1 MRTAL
6 ALLIPFASLV
16 LLLASP
22 LPGRSAPPQ
31 RVVSLGPIITE
42 TIYLLEADDRL
53 IANTSYCN
61 VPAAARHKTKIGTVI
76 QFNVEKI
83 VSLDPDLVLA
93 SPLARQQQLALL
105 KKMGIR
111 VVQVENPATFDR
123 MCQMMLE
130 IGRLLGT
137 GEKAGAIVD
146 RARQEVTA
154 ITEQVSRLPRRK
166 VFIQIGI
173 KPLHTSPK
181 NTFIHEYIEFAG
193 GINVAADAATGNY
206 SREMVLEKNPD
217 VILIATMGSSK
228 AGARTEKDTWMNY
241 PALEAVRHNRVHI
254 LDPEIVCSPT
264 AVSFVQGLREIAGL
278 IHPELDPAELSTP
291 STTEPPAHGNE

>member
-1 MRTAL
+1 MKTVS
-6 ALLIPFASLV
+6 ALLIPVLALL

-42 TIYLLEADDRL
+42 TIYLLEAGDRL
-53 IANTSYCN
+53 IADTSYCN
-61 VPAAARHKTKIGTVI
+61 VPEAARHKTKIGTVI
-76 QFNVEKI
+76 QVNVEKI
-83 VSLDPDLVLA
+83 VSLAPDLVLA

-105 KKMGIR
+105 RKMDIR
-111 VVQVENPATFDR
+111 VVQVENPATFDK

-130 IGRLLGT
+130 IGRLLGAEDRART
-137 GEKAGAIVD
+137 IVAG
-146 RARQEVTA
+146 ARQEVAA
-154 ITEQVSRLPRRK
+154 ITEQVAGLPRRK
-166 VFIQIGI
+166 VFIQIGV

-193 GINVAADAATGNY
+193 GINVAADAVTGNY

-228 AGARTEKDTWMNY
+228 AGARKEKETWMNY
-241 PALEAVRHNRVHI
+241 SALKAVQNQRIYI

-264 AVSFVQGLREIAGL
+264 AVSFVQGLREITGL
-278 IHPELDPAELSTP
+278 IHPELDPGELSTP